1 MTSGSSFSEASSPAA
16 GSASAGSGAA
26 HFSTADFRSP
36 LGFGDT
42 VQKLFEQ
49 SIKGGDDLGMTVIA
63 QNFQTL
69 GQRVGGPDL
78 ILNICLAASHSHS
91 GLLGGIL

>member
-1 MTSGSSFSEASSPAA
+1 
-16 GSASAGSGAA
+16 
-26 HFSTADFRSP
+26 
-36 LGFGDT
+36 
-42 VQKLFEQ
+42 
-49 SIKGGDDLGMTVIA
+49 MTVIA